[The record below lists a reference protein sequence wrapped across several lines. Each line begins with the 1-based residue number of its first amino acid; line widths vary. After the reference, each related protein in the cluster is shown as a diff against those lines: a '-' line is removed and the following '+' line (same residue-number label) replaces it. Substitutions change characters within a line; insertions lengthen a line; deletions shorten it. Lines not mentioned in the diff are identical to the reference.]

1 MPDFESIE
9 NGNQRGIHTE
19 RLILNILTKEKQ
31 AIIACFF
38 FVVLQLIVS
47 QYRKLFT
54 IILFPEIMSQQTLSS
69 DPFGSSTKAFFQSA
83 AITAVLLALFFTLS
97 GELNLNTIH
106 LLILPFIF
114 VPMAGGIAGL
124 IFRNTSELR
133 EADGL
138 KKVLGWTIGVLA
150 YLILLPTSFILG
162 LNGLN

>member
-1 MPDFESIE
+1 M
-9 NGNQRGIHTE
+9 
-19 RLILNILTKEKQ
+19 
-31 AIIACFF
+31 ACFF

-47 QYRKLFT
+47 KYRKLFT
-54 IILFPEIMSQQTLSS
+54 IILFPEIMSQQTLRS

-83 AITAVLLALFFTLS
+83 AITAVLLALFFTLI

-124 IFRNTSELR
+124 IFRNTTELR
-133 EADGL
+133 EADGV
-138 KKVLGWTIGVLA
+138 KKALGWAIGILA
-150 YLILLPTSFILG
+150 YLILIPMSFILG

>member
-1 MPDFESIE
+1 
-9 NGNQRGIHTE
+9 
-19 RLILNILTKEKQ
+19 
-31 AIIACFF
+31 
-38 FVVLQLIVS
+38 
-47 QYRKLFT
+47 
-54 IILFPEIMSQQTLSS
+54 MSQQTLSS

-97 GELNLNTIH
+97 GELNLNTIR

-150 YLILLPTSFILG
+150 YLILLPASFILG

>member
-1 MPDFESIE
+1 
-9 NGNQRGIHTE
+9 
-19 RLILNILTKEKQ
+19 
-31 AIIACFF
+31 
-38 FVVLQLIVS
+38 
-47 QYRKLFT
+47 
-54 IILFPEIMSQQTLSS
+54 MSQQTLSS

-124 IFRNTSELR
+124 IFRNTTELR

-138 KKVLGWTIGVLA
+138 KKALGWAFGILA
-150 YLILLPTSFILG
+150 YFILVPMALMLA
-162 LNGLN
+162 LNVPN